1 MRRWMAVLSLV
12 AASCAGPPSQTAQ
25 SEQATSAANV
35 AACIAAAHTREAMI
49 QCKGDVAQICMREPG
64 GETTAGMVQ
73 CFQAENA
80 AWDAQ
85 LDATLQRL
93 ESAEPTRNEYL
104 SRANEAWLVWREA
117 ECRYR
122 ALESGGGSSASVA
135 AAACASELTADR
147 VIDLNAD
154 GLTEN

>member
-1 MRRWMAVLSLV
+1 
-12 AASCAGPPSQTAQ
+12 
-25 SEQATSAANV
+25 
-35 AACIAAAHTREAMI
+35 
-49 QCKGDVAQICMREPG
+49 MREPG

-73 CFQAENA
+73 CFQAEGA

-117 ECRYR
+117 ECHYR
-122 ALESGGGSSASVA
+122 ALENEGGSNASVA

-147 VIDLNAD
+147 VINLNAD